1 MCGIAGLVV
10 APGEA
15 PPSLELGRA
24 MNAMIRH
31 RGPDDEGIY
40 CDARALLGMR
50 RLSIIDVAGGHQ
62 PMHNA
67 DGSVQAVFNG
77 EIYNYRELRA
87 ELITRGH
94 AFYSQCDAEVI
105 VQAYEAW
112 GEGCFQRLHGMFA
125 IALWDTRKQLLLL
138 ARDRYGEKPLYIADL
153 GDRLLF
159 GSELKSLLQVP
170 GLRVEVDHDAL
181 QGYVAFGYVPSPRC
195 ILKGVNKLPPG
206 HFLRYV
212 DGRTSV
218 QSYYTLDFT
227 PKTTLDETEATEELA
242 RLLDQAVSSRL
253 VSDVPFGAF
262 LSGGLDSSVVVALMA
277 RHMTQPVKTFSIG
290 FREAEFNEIDDA
302 RRVAR
307 YLGTDHLDLVVEPD
321 AVALLEKLV
330 WYLDEPFADASALP
344 TFLVA
349 QLASEH
355 VKMVLSGDGGDEAF
369 AGYSR
374 YLRFLKLQR
383 LGLLKP
389 LAAIAADSAALMLSG
404 RHRRRLRR
412 IGQSLRLPFPESYLS
427 VVALTRSDHAE
438 ALLGHRD
445 GHYGALAIEP
455 ARQPAGAL
463 DRLIAIDFAS
473 YLPDDILVKVDRM
486 TMAHSLESRAPLLD
500 HRLVD
505 FAVRLPANLRIRG
518 GRGKHL
524 LRSAAARWLP
534 ADVLA
539 KRKQGFAVPL
549 AAWFRGPLREFA
561 ADIITSRAFR
571 ERGLVD
577 ARAAERCLADHVAG
591 IDDLSEPLWLI
602 LSLELWARRYLDAG
616 ARGVMS

>member
-1 MCGIAGLVV
+1 MCGIAGMVV
-10 APGEA
+10 APGAA
-15 PPSLELGRA
+15 PPSAALGSA

-67 DGSVQAVFNG
+67 DGSVQLVFNG

-87 ELITRGH
+87 ELVARGH
-94 AFYSQCDAEVI
+94 VFYSQSDAEVI

-112 GEGCFQRLHGMFA
+112 GEGCFAHLHGMFA
-125 IALWDTRKQLLLL
+125 IALWDARRQLLLL
-138 ARDRYGEKPLYIADL
+138 ARDRYGEKPLYVAEL

-170 GLRVEVDHDAL
+170 GLRAELDHDAL

-195 ILKGVNKLPPG
+195 ILKGVRKLRPA
-206 HFLRYV
+206 HYLRYL
-212 DGRTSV
+212 DGRVSE
-218 QSYYTLDFT
+218 QAYYTLDFT
-227 PKTTLDETEATEELA
+227 PKTGLDETAATEELA
-242 RLLDQAVSSRL
+242 HLLDQAVSSRL

-277 RHMTQPVKTFSIG
+277 RHMSQPVKTFSIG
-290 FREAEFNEIDDA
+290 FREAQFNELDDA
-302 RRVAR
+302 RRVAQH
-307 YLGTDHLDLVVEPD
+307 LGTEHHDLVVEPD
-321 AVALLEKLV
+321 AVALLQDLV

-344 TFLVA
+344 TYLVS
-349 QLASEH
+349 QLASQH

-369 AGYSR
+369 AGYGR
-374 YLRFLKLQR
+374 YLRFLKAQR

-389 LAAIAADSAALMLSG
+389 MAALAADAAALVLPG
-404 RHRRRLRR
+404 GQRRRLRR
-412 IGQSLRLPFPESYLS
+412 IGQSLRLPFPQSYLS
-427 VVALTRSDHAE
+427 VVALTRSDHAQ
-438 ALLGHRD
+438 ALLGRRD
-445 GHYGALAIEP
+445 GHYDALSLAA
-455 ARQPAGAL
+455 ARLPDGAL

-486 TMAHSLESRAPLLD
+486 AMAHSLESRAPLLD

-505 FAVRLPANLRIRG
+505 FAVRLPPDLRIRG

-524 LRSAAARWLP
+524 LRRAAERWLP

-539 KRKQGFAVPL
+539 KKKQGFAVPL
-549 AAWFRGPLREFA
+549 ATWFRGPLREFA
-561 ADIITSRAFR
+561 ADIIASRAFR

-577 ARAAERCLADHVAG
+577 AQAAERCLAEHVAG
-591 IDDLSEPLWLI
+591 NDDLSEPLWLI

-616 ARGVMS
+616 AAPTG